1 MPGIG
6 NIIDTIQNV
15 MQAAQR
21 ITAAIPGL
29 QGVSGMI
36 GVAEQV
42 TEIGEKLIPVLGTLS
57 GHVTDSRTQAEMQQ
71 TRAELAAAVSAKAES
86 LADRLDG

>member
-1 MPGIG
+1 MSLG
-6 NIIDTIQNV
+6 NIVDSVQNV
-15 MQAAQR
+15 MKAAQR

-36 GVAEQV
+36 GTAEAV
-42 TEIGEKLIPVLGTLS
+42 TEIGEKLIPIIDGLTS
-57 GHVTDSRTQAEMQQ
+57 HVPDPRTQAEMQE
-71 TRAELAAAVSAKAES
+71 TRRALAAVVSAKAES

>member
-1 MPGIG
+1 MAIG
-6 NIIDTIQNV
+6 NIIDSIQSV
-15 MQAAQR
+15 MRAAQN

-36 GVAEQV
+36 GTAEAV
-42 TEIGEKLIPVLGTLS
+42 TEIGEKLLPIIDNLT
-57 GHVTDSRTQAEMQQ
+57 GHVEDPRDQAAMQQ
-71 TRAELAAAVSAKAES
+71 TRAQLAAVISAKAES